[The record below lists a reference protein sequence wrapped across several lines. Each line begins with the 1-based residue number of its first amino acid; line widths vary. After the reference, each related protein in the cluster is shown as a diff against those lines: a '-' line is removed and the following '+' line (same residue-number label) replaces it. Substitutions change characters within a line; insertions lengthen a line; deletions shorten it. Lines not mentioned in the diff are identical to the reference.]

1 MNDVRKMNKKGQL
14 SFEVEILHEIKELRH
29 QGK

>member
-1 MNDVRKMNKKGQL
+1 MNKKGQL